1 MSLPLA
7 PFGPRTGL
15 RGMVAAADQLAAAAG
30 LGMLDQGGSAADAAV
45 ATGAAMAV
53 VAPHLCGLGGD
64 VLAMVAPPGSP
75 PEALLSVGRA
85 GAGSDPDRM
94 RRDGMTTMPL
104 RGDIRSVQ
112 VPGAVDGWLA
122 LHERYGRLPLH
133 DVLAPAIELAE
144 EGFPASIMLALAS
157 HLVHALPGA
166 GELCPDGPLA
176 IDQTVR
182 LPGIART
189 LRAIARHGREGF
201 YDGEFGRG
209 LLDLGDGHFTPTD
222 FATSAATWST
232 PLRANAWGHDL
243 WTVPA
248 PSQGYLTLA
257 GAVVAQAA
265 GLGPDPDDPQWAHL
279 LVETWRAVGHD
290 RPAMLFDGADGDA
303 LLHPERLA
311 AAAAR
316 VHATEVAPP
325 DVAPGDGTGSA
336 SGTRPPSA
344 DVPRLG
350 DGDTTHLCT
359 QDADGLGVSLT
370 QSNALDFGSHLVEP
384 TTGVFLHNRGVGFSL
399 VPGHPA
405 EVAPG
410 RRPPHT
416 LSPMLVTDTGGALDA
431 FGRGHGRRCPAA
443 DHRAAPGPHA
453 AGRPRSGDR
462 HHRRPPHP
470 RRSLGGALPPLVG
483 RGSHRPGRSRRAPGL
498 AGRPDRARPPGAD
511 HRRLRPRRGRL
522 RPDHPD
528 RARRHGLEAPGGGV
542 GPPEPRRRRAGPVTG
557 SAGRRPDRDR

>member
-7 PFGPRTGL
+7 PFGPRLGL

-30 LGMLDQGGSAADAAV
+30 LRMLDRGGSAADAAV

-53 VAPHLCGLGGD
+53 VGPHLCGLGGD

-85 GAGSDPDRM
+85 GAGSDPERM
-94 RRDGMTTMPL
+94 RRDGLTTMPL

-122 LHERYGRLPLH
+122 LHERYGRLPLP

-176 IDQTVR
+176 IGQTVR

-189 LRAIARHGREGF
+189 LRAIAHHGRDGF
-201 YDGEFGRG
+201 YGGEFGRG
-209 LLDLGDGHFTPTD
+209 LLHLGGGHFAPAD
-222 FATSAATWST
+222 FATSAAAWST

-265 GLGPDPDDPQWAHL
+265 GLGSDPDDPQWAHL

-311 AAAAR
+311 TAAAR
-316 VHATEVAPP
+316 VQATEVAPP
-325 DVAPGDGTGSA
+325 DVGRGHGAGSATGTG
-336 SGTRPPSA
+336 PPGA

-350 DGDTTHLCT
+350 DGDTTHLCA

-384 TTGVFLHNRGVGFSL
+384 ATGVFLHNRGVGFSL

-416 LSPMLVTDTGGALDA
+416 LSPMLVTDTEGALTHLVGAMGGDA
-431 FGRGHGRRCPAA
+431 QPQIILQLLARLLLAGHDPATAITAPRLTLDAPSAGPFRLWWGEDLTVLVEADAPPAWRAGLTGRGHRVRTIGAFDPVAVGCAQIIQTERDSTGTGSRRLVGAS
-443 DHRAAPGPHA
+443 D
-453 AGRPRSGDR
+453 PRS
-462 HHRRPPHP
+462 PA
-470 RRSLGGALPPLVG
+470 GA
-483 RGSHRPGRSRRAPGL
+483 AL
-498 AGRPDRARPPGAD
+498 AR
-511 HRRLRPRRGRL
+511 
-522 RPDHPD
+522 
-528 RARRHGLEAPGGGV
+528 
-542 GPPEPRRRRAGPVTG
+542 
-557 SAGRRPDRDR
+557 